1 MCTTGTHAHTC
12 VGIGYYGVLHIIN
25 NPRHIEHIH
34 LEISCGGV
42 HETGIGTKKFGIS
55 YFQFPGYFSVTV
67 FFLKSKNV
75 KTILFL
81 YHHLSS
87 LQSIC
92 TQSSISCISF
102 VSSVLSSFIL
112 FVFLLK
118 FFLPFLVCFFP
129 TPLKMMD
136 HQPTMCHVRIFAIG
150 P

>member
-1 MCTTGTHAHTC
+1 MHIYLRRYRVLRRVTHHQQPKTYRTYTSRDILRRSARN
-12 VGIGYYGVLHIIN
+12 GN
-25 NPRHIEHIH
+25 RDE
-34 LEISCGGV
+34 EIW
-42 HETGIGTKKFGIS
+42 

-87 LQSIC
+87 FLSIC

-102 VSSVLSSFIL
+102 VSSVLFSFIL